1 MHLTNMKL
9 KPDLFASLPVPFA
22 LDFGEIGMIR
32 LKIPVWNL
40 FNAPLVIEIS
50 DILAV
55 VRPKHVKEWS
65 EEVEVK
71 AYTERN
77 MRRLEQQELLEEQEV
92 KTLIKG
98 GGENSQTSD
107 ANAPPSKLDQL
118 VDRIVDNIEISLSNI
133 YLRYEDPYSS
143 PHSGKFVI
151 GILLKDLVTFTT
163 GPDWKDK
170 RMVKGEEVTHKL
182 LKLTNLSVFLDYQEN
197 KRQKRESSSIR
208 YFNAPP
214 KPK

>member
-1 MHLTNMKL
+1 
-9 KPDLFASLPVPFA
+9 
-22 LDFGEIGMIR
+22 MIR

-92 KTLIKG
+92 KTLIKVEGEDTHSPG
-98 GGENSQTSD
+98 G
-107 ANAPPSKLDQL
+107 NAPSSKLDQL

-133 YLRYEDPYSS
+133 YLRYEDRYSS

-170 RMVKGEEVTHKL
+170 RMVKGEELTHKL
-182 LKLTNLSVFLDYQEN
+182 LKLTNLSVFLDYLDTS
-197 KRQKRESSSIR
+197 RQ
-208 YFNAPP
+208 
-214 KPK
+214 